1 MCDTEAYDF
10 SDFKGLDVSESSGEE
25 EEEFEETTIPI
36 TTHELEIPQ
45 DTNSVSKTDRIKR
58 AKKVRRARP
67 GVAALREIRTQQKKT
82 NHIIPKRPFYRL
94 VREVLQDAIPAGH
107 DIRFKKEAIVAIQEA
122 AEAYIIDVMGT
133 SQTIACFNGRQ
144 TLQKKDLKL
153 TVSLYDQISDGLR
166 S

>member
-1 MCDTEAYDF
+1 MCDTEAYEF

-25 EEEFEETTIPI
+25 EEFEETTIPI
-36 TTHELEIPQ
+36 TTHELEVPQ
-45 DTNSVSKTDRIKR
+45 TNTASISKADRVKR